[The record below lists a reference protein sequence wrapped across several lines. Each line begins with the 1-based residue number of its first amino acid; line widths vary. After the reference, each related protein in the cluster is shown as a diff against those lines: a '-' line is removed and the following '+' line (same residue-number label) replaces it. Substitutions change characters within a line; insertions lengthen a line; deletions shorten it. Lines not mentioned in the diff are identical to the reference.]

1 MFSPQ
6 CFVLNAIAGAVA
18 PVQKL
23 TFVDFSLLLNCRDW
37 NQYTWLLGRQPCT
50 KLESMI
56 IRKWRGWAGYWQ
68 RGCYFLRAPLGRTR
82 LLVPTYHSLPVP
94 GNFWYDI
101 CSMFILSCVWDQQCL
116 QRNFAFDF
124 EKHIL
129 VASAF
134 DWQFNSF
141 YKWCREIRQTQTFWE
156 SFASFGMARQDEY
169 GGFGQSS

>member
-1 MFSPQ
+1 MFCPQ
-6 CFVLNAIAGAVA
+6 CNCWSCCTSSETDICGFF
-18 PVQKL
+18 
-23 TFVDFSLLLNCRDW
+23 TFAQLSRLPLVKSVNMAS
-37 NQYTWLLGRQPCT
+37 GEQPCT
-50 KLESMI
+50 KSESMI
-56 IRKWRGWAGYWQ
+56 IRKWRDWAGGYWQ

-134 DWQFNSF
+134 EWQLNSF

-156 SFASFGMARQDEY
+156 SLASFGMARQDEY